1 MAKLYN
7 INSPTQSW
15 PAIITAA
22 VMTTVMDTTM
32 TLHDEI
38 LEQPS
43 RLKQLI
49 SDQRK
54 NVEEIARAIRSYD
67 IQYAFLAAR
76 GTSDN
81 AGRFANYLWGALN
94 SLPMA
99 LATPSLFTY
108 YQQPPKLNGALVVG
122 ISQSGQSPDI
132 ISVLVEGKRQGRPT
146 LAITNT
152 PDSPL
157 AKTADFILD
166 IQAGAEQAVAATKT
180 YTAELMAIAM
190 LSVAMSGSQA
200 RWQELAQ
207 VPGWVEEVLKE
218 DGGIAQLAQRY
229 RYMQQCVVLGRGYN
243 YATAFE
249 WALKLK
255 ELTYV
260 KAEPYSSADFLHGPI
275 AMVERGFPV
284 MAIVPSGKVFDSL
297 IRLLDH
303 LKHAQLAELVVIS
316 NARIALEL
324 AQSPIALPLDIP
336 EWLTPIVSIVPA
348 QLFSYHLTHAK
359 GYDTEKP
366 RSLRKVT
373 ETR

>member
-1 MAKLYN
+1 
-7 INSPTQSW
+7 
-15 PAIITAA
+15 
-22 VMTTVMDTTM
+22 M

-38 LEQPS
+38 LEQPA
-43 RLKQLI
+43 RLGQLFLA
-49 SDQRK
+49 QRK
-54 NVEEIARAIRSYD
+54 NVEEIARAIQSDD

-94 SLPMA
+94 GLPMA

-132 ISVLVEGKRQGRPT
+132 ISVLEEGKRQGRPT
-146 LAITNT
+146 MAITNT

-157 AKTADFILD
+157 AKTADFLLD
-166 IQAGAEQAVAATKT
+166 IQAGAEQSVAATKT
-180 YTAELMAIAM
+180 YTAELMTIAM
-190 LSVAMSGSQA
+190 LSAAMNGSQA
-200 RWQELAQ
+200 RWQELAR
-207 VPGWVEEVLKE
+207 VPDWVEEVLKE
-218 DGGIAQLAQRY
+218 DSGIAQMAQRY

-260 KAEPYSSADFLHGPI
+260 EAEPYSSADFLHGPI

-297 IRLLDH
+297 MSLLDH

-316 NARIALEL
+316 NASTALEL
-324 AQSPIALPLDIP
+324 AQSPIALPVNIP

-348 QLFSYHLTHAK
+348 QLFSYHLTHVK

-366 RSLRKVT
+366 RSLHKVT
-373 ETR
+373 ETH